1 MHMEFRDVVR
11 VQEKR
16 VTGGYRVK
24 YIVVPKRIAEALG
37 LRKGD
42 LLKVYVEERD
52 GRRVLVYERV
62 E

>member
-1 MHMEFRDVVR
+1 MHMELRDVVR

-24 YIVVPKRIAEALG
+24 YVVVPKRIAEALG